1 MSNIT
6 ITRRANVLTLHRR
19 FLEQSIAAGLH
30 PKGLEEIF
38 ARKLEIKP
46 SMWSQI
52 KGSRPISDK
61 LARQIE
67 VHCGEPPGWLD
78 EERKSEVPDAA
89 EERFVGLAREVWRAL
104 NATGRRE
111 LARSLKELGKGK
123 TVRSGCR
130 PEIP

>member
-6 ITRRANVLTLHRR
+6 ITRRTNALTLHRR
-19 FLEQSIAAGLH
+19 FLEQSIAAGL
-30 PKGLEEIF
+30 PAKGLEEIF
-38 ARKLEIKP
+38 AKKLEIKP

-78 EERKSEVPDAA
+78 EEHKSEAPDAA
-89 EERFVGLAREVWRAL
+89 EERIVELVRQTWRASS
-104 NATGRRE
+104 A
-111 LARSLKELGKGK
+111 KGK
-123 TVRSGCR
+123 REMKAWLLGRKT
-130 PEIP
+130 